1 MNAHREAFFKFPL
14 DSFQEEACQ
23 AIDAGENVLVCA
35 PTGAG
40 KTAVAEW
47 AMMVALSA
55 RKRCL
60 YTTPLK
66 ALSNQKFFDLCQMF
80 GEQYVGL
87 STGDVSVRGKAD
99 LVVMT
104 TEVYR
109 NMLYGNAPSG
119 KEKSSVDRVASVI
132 LDEVHF
138 MNDADR
144 GTVWEESIIYTPKEV
159 QIIGLSATIANA
171 EEMRDWLE
179 HTHGPTRLVTT
190 DFRPVPLR
198 HFYFRKNDLLDVFT
212 KESIAAGRKV
222 INPRMLRY
230 KEERAPRRRDGQP
243 AGMTLCEPRKLVE
256 RLEERDM
263 LPAIYFV
270 FSRKGCEKLLEESR
284 GAVTLTSAE
293 RKALDKAVLA
303 RAATNPEILDHPD
316 LDSLRRGMAVHHAGM
331 LPLWKSLVESLFA
344 QGLVKVV
351 FATETLAAGI
361 NMPARTT
368 VISALSK
375 FTGDGLRP
383 LTGSEMLQMS
393 GRAGRR
399 GMDSAGNVVIGAH
412 PKEPVE
418 MVINLARARPEALES
433 HFLPSYGMVLNLLQ
447 RRPLAAVKELLDRS
461 FGQFLHRRRQE
472 RMGLDAARL
481 GEEFQP
487 PCPDEPGDRKAYLKW
502 TGRRRALRGMLRDYD
517 RAISRC
523 RDNSLQ
529 ALQSEKREIE
539 QELNEIATLRHASP
553 CHGCSVFH
561 ECGELYEKLGES
573 DKPSYWDEFQALVSV
588 LTETAHLENEQPTEV
603 GRMMAQLRAENIYA
617 VGETMLGPV
626 MDDIE
631 QLEPPQFAA
640 ICCLMVSEPVRR
652 DPRLEPPAI
661 SRKSRPILTKIL
673 HLCEDIDAQQLDH
686 GVDRQVPTETLY
698 CGVAEMWASNLS
710 WEALVGISGLS
721 GGDLFRILRRTYDL
735 CRQIENWYGAP
746 QELRELAAATN
757 RALLR
762 GPLEENISFF
772 ETPEGDPNDGNES
785 SELTAEL
792 PTLRP
797 LRGAPSERPE
807 EGGGERKKLV
817 RRRKPPAGFSGPSQP
832 DKPSR
837 SQSKPPRHGKVKKK

>member
-1 MNAHREAFFKFPL
+1 MHAHRQAFFKFPL

-40 KTAVAEW
+40 KTAIAEW
-47 AMMVALSA
+47 AMMVALTA
-55 RKRCL
+55 KKRCL

-80 GEQYVGL
+80 GESYVGL

-109 NMLYGNAPSG
+109 NMLYGNSPSG
-119 KEKSSVDRVASVI
+119 REVSSVARVASVI

-138 MNDADR
+138 MNDTDR

-159 QIIGLSATIANA
+159 QIVGLSATVANA

-179 HTHGPTRLVTT
+179 HTHGPTRLVST
-190 DFRPVPLR
+190 DFRPVPLK
-198 HFYFRKNDLLDVFT
+198 HFYFRKGDLLEIFS
-212 KESIAAGRKV
+212 KEKGAGGKPV
-222 INPRMLRY
+222 LNPRMLRY

-243 AGMTLCEPRKLVE
+243 AGVTLCEPRKLVE
-256 RLEERDM
+256 RLDQRDM

-284 GAVTLTSAE
+284 GAIALTAAE
-293 RKALDKAVLA
+293 RKAVDQAVLA
-303 RAATNPEILDHPD
+303 RAASTPEILDHAD

-331 LPLWKSLVESLFA
+331 LPVWKSLVEHLFA

-412 PKEPVE
+412 PREPVE
-418 MVINLARARPEALES
+418 MVINLAKARPEALES

-447 RRPLAAVKELLDRS
+447 RRPLEAVKEILDRS

-472 RMGLDAARL
+472 RLGLDVARL
-481 GEEFQP
+481 GEEFAP
-487 PCPDEPGDRKAYLKW
+487 PCPGERGDRKAFLKF
-502 TGRRRALRGMLRDYD
+502 TGRRRALRGMLKDYD
-517 RAISRC
+517 RSLSRC
-523 RDNSLQ
+523 SSQQ
-529 ALQSEKREIE
+529 AAALIAEKREIE
-539 QELNEIATLRHASP
+539 QELNELATLRHASP
-553 CHGCSVFH
+553 CHGCPVFH

-573 DKPSYWDEFQALVSV
+573 DKPSYWDEFQALASV
-588 LTETAHLENEQPTEV
+588 LTESGHLKDNCPTDM
-603 GRMMAQLRAENIYA
+603 GRLMAQLRADNVYA
-617 VGETMLGPV
+617 VGEALLGPV
-626 MDDIE
+626 AAKAE
-631 QLEPPQFAA
+631 QLEAPQFAA
-640 ICCLMVSEPVRR
+640 ICCLLISEPVRR
-652 DPRLEPPAI
+652 DPRLEPPPI
-661 SRKSRPILTKIL
+661 SRETRALLTEILL
-673 HLCEDIDAQQLDH
+673 LCEDIEAQQLDH
-686 GVDRQVPTETLY
+686 GVDRSVPSETLY

-710 WEALVGISGLS
+710 WEALEGISGLA
-721 GGDLFRILRRTYDL
+721 GGDLFRILRRTYDI
-735 CRQIENWYGAP
+735 CRQVENWYGAP
-746 QELRELAAATN
+746 EPLRDLAAETSD
-757 RALLR
+757 ALLR
-762 GPLEENISFF
+762 GPLKENLSFF
-772 ETPEGDPNDGNES
+772 EVAEGDPIGTDES
-785 SELTAEL
+785 AAMAAEL

-797 LRGAPSERPE
+797 LRGAESLSE
-807 EGGGERKKLV
+807 EGPGERKRLV
-817 RRRKPPAGFSGPSQP
+817 RRRKPPAGL
-832 DKPSR
+832 
-837 SQSKPPRHGKVKKK
+837 SKAPKSSARPPRRGNVKKK